1 MSCISGNIK
10 LISLSVAASVS
21 IVGQHISAEVKKAT
35 EGLEL
40 GCRLVGCH
48 PTLGCNIIK
57 SELTLNISQIC
68 QVNKAER
75 YIKLDKHTVWVTP
88 DVWEQI
94 QVMSNTDWE
103 IV

>member
-21 IVGQHISAEVKKAT
+21 IVGQSVSAEIKKAT
-35 EGLEL
+35 EGLKL
-40 GCRLVGCH
+40 ACTSIGNH
-48 PTLGCNIIK
+48 PTLECNALK

-68 QVNKAER
+68 EINKGS
-75 YIKLDKHTVWVTP
+75 YIKVDKDVVWVTP
-88 DVWEQI
+88 DIWEQI
-94 QVMSNTDWE
+94 MIQSNVSWE

>member
-21 IVGQHISAEVKKAT
+21 IVGQSVNADVTKAT
-35 EGLEL
+35 EGLKLACTSINE
-40 GCRLVGCH
+40 H

-68 QVNKAER
+68 QVNKGK
-75 YIKLDKHTVWVTP
+75 YIKVDKNVVWVTQ
-88 DVWEQI
+88 DIWEQI
-94 QVMSNTDWE
+94 MIQSNTDWE

>member
-21 IVGQHISAEVKKAT
+21 IVGQSVNADVTKAT
-35 EGLEL
+35 EGLKLACTQIGE
-40 GCRLVGCH
+40 H
-48 PTLGCNIIK
+48 PTLECNALK

-68 QVNKAER
+68 QVNKGS
-75 YIKLDKHTVWVTP
+75 YIKVDKDVVWVTP

-94 QVMSNTDWE
+94 QVMSNVDWE
-103 IV
+103 II